1 MERGDSLV
9 SFPES
14 GLQENTVVKR
24 ALTWRIT
31 LAAAAVIF
39 GTMLVWAVVSR
50 DAQRPGPISMVLEH
64 LGHTVVL
71 GILIYAV
78 LRWRSRSLIVRPI
91 ADALLHARPTEKP
104 TPAETPGDAGLPDQ
118 GQNEM
123 DSPETVMDVIAAHL
137 EFVKNTGW
145 KNQADSIEFYL
156 DHLQSGVDVPE
167 HLYATLL
174 VTLRHLRNM
183 EAAATRLAQTSAE
196 VVNR

>member
-1 MERGDSLV
+1 M
-9 SFPES
+9 
-14 GLQENTVVKR
+14 KR
-24 ALTWRIT
+24 QLTWRIT

-39 GTMLVWAVVSR
+39 GTMLVWAVVSH
-50 DAQRPGPISMVLEH
+50 DAQRPGPLSMVLEH

-78 LRWRSRSLIVRPI
+78 LRWRSWSLIVRPI
-91 ADALLHARPTEKP
+91 ADALLRAS
-104 TPAETPGDAGLPDQ
+104 PAPNSTLVETIRDAGLPDQ
-118 GQNEM
+118 VQNEM
-123 DSPETVMDVIAAHL
+123 DSPENVMDVIAAHL

-196 VVNR
+196 VVTR